1 MTDGEE
7 WAALAIVRSLGRV
20 GHEVQVVPRTGS
32 SLAGASRYAGS
43 DRALSD
49 PLAEAGAF
57 AEELARELRKRRSEI
72 PIPVTEA
79 SLQAVLPNRSNFDCL
94 LPFPSLEVFQKMSDK
109 AWVVRVA
116 RHLNIRVPDQVEI
129 PKKGWGEELPE
140 EPGRSF
146 ELKPAR
152 SVEGGRK
159 LTVSYARGG
168 EDLQRAVGCLPKEA
182 FPLLIQ
188 EGVVGPGAGVFLLV
202 WKGELGAT
210 FAYRWIREKPPSGVV
225 SVLRESV
232 QADPCLVESSLRLL
246 QELDWSGVAMVE
258 FKMEEATHTP
268 FLMEVN
274 GRFWGSLQL
283 AVDSG
288 VDFPALLV
296 DAALGS
302 EDARPP
308 TYSDGVRLR
317 WLLGDLDH
325 LLARL
330 RRSRE
335 QLNLPADASGRLGA
349 VKDFLL
355 TFGSST
361 RTEVLRASDP
371 GRFFRELIDWASALR
386 EGR

>member
-7 WAALAIVRSLGRV
+7 RAALTVTRSLGRAS
-20 GHEVQVVPRTGS
+20 HQVQVVSHTGN

-49 PLAEAGAF
+49 PLAEAGIL
-57 AEELARELRKRRSEI
+57 AEELAREVRKRRSEI

-79 SLQAVLPNRSNFDCL
+79 SLRAVLPNRSNFDCL
-94 LPFPSLEVFQKMSDK
+94 LPIPSLEAFQEVSDK
-109 AWVVRVA
+109 AWVARVA
-116 RHLNIRVPDQVEI
+116 GHLNIRVPDQVEV
-129 PKKGWGEELPE
+129 PEKGWGEELPE
-140 EPGRSF
+140 EPGRF
-146 ELKPAR
+146 FVLKPAR

-168 EDLQRAVGCLPKEA
+168 EDLQRAVGRLPREA

-188 EGVVGPGAGVFLLV
+188 ERIVGTGAGVFLLV
-202 WKGELGAT
+202 WKGELRAT
-210 FAYRWIREKPPSGVV
+210 FAYRRIREKPPSGGV

-258 FKMEEATHTP
+258 FKIEEATQTP

-274 GRFWGSLQL
+274 GRLWGSLQL

-308 TYSDGVRLR
+308 TY
-317 WLLGDLDH
+317 
-325 LLARL
+325 
-330 RRSRE
+330 
-335 QLNLPADASGRLGA
+335 
-349 VKDFLL
+349 
-355 TFGSST
+355 
-361 RTEVLRASDP
+361 
-371 GRFFRELIDWASALR
+371 
-386 EGR
+386 